1 TDGFVIAEEDL
12 KLRGPGDLEGT
23 AQSGMPFDLK
33 IANLT
38 KDQELMEIAREAAAD
53 VLEHD
58 PTETLPQNEVVWSHL
73 RLLKKT
79 MINFSA
85 IS

>member
-1 TDGFVIAEEDL
+1 
-12 KLRGPGDLEGT
+12 
-23 AQSGMPFDLK
+23 MPFDLK
-33 IANLT
+33 IANII
-38 KDQELMEIAREAAAD
+38 KDQDLLEVAREAASN

-58 PTETLPQNEVVWSHL
+58 PQRNLPQNEIVWTHL
-73 RLLKKT
+73 AQLKKT